1 MKGVCMEKSKFGRL
15 ENIISLAKEGK
26 HIQTSIDLKK
36 KFVTPTV
43 NSEETDD
50 TKSNNNMYLLIGEYN
65 FTVAGEAHKVS
76 KVYAFGTF
84 QHSGDSLEQNMHF
97 ANERLK
103 IDYRRLKEV
112 KIEFEEKYF

>member
-1 MKGVCMEKSKFGRL
+1 MEKSIFGRL

-36 KFVTPTV
+36 KFVTPV
-43 NSEETDD
+43 VSSEETED
-50 TKSNNNMYLLIGEYN
+50 TRSNNNLYLFIGEYS
-65 FTVAGEAHKVS
+65 FTVAGETHKVS

-84 QHSGDSLEQNMHF
+84 PHSRDSFEQNMHF

-103 IDYRRLKEV
+103 IDYKRLKEV

>member
-1 MKGVCMEKSKFGRL
+1 MKGGCMEKSMFGRL

-26 HIQTSIDLKK
+26 HIRASIDLKK
-36 KFVTPTV
+36 KIVTPAV
-43 NSEETDD
+43 NPEETGD
-50 TKSNNNMYLLIGEYN
+50 TKSNNNMYLFIGEYS
-65 FTVAGEAHKVS
+65 FTVAGETHKVT

-84 QHSGDSLEQNMHF
+84 THSRDSFEENMHF

-103 IDYRRLKEV
+103 IDYKRLKEV